1 MSNIGTRL
9 KQIRKLINKS
19 QKELADE
26 LSLTKQA
33 ISNIET
39 EKCLPSI
46 SLLDKLLVKYNI
58 NINYVI
64 SGVGEAFNSNS
75 NSYKEIRKT
84 LMKEVE
90 KFLDERGIS

>member
-26 LSLTKQA
+26 LMLTKQA

-39 EKCLPSI
+39 GKCLPSV

-64 SGVGEAFNSNS
+64 SGIGEIFVTNNT
-75 NSYKEIRKT
+75 SYKEIRKS
-84 LMKEVE
+84 LMEEVE